1 MATSSARTSIG
12 PGISRLSDPAR
23 KERRPPLDRSGLKM
37 GLHSWRRRSMLHRI
51 LTIAALA
58 AAGALAACGDR
69 TPLTPAGDAAVTA
82 GSPGGAPQKPE
93 RLAREFAKALRNPAF
108 RAYLKAQL
116 DASPFPE
123 HKLQFQTFLGASGGR
138 ALRYLEAGTEQEAKA
153 AIPLEIYLPVPAHRA
168 AWTGDENVL
177 VATAI
182 TDRDVPVA
190 FDPRGGRHLLDAAK
204 PPETPVLALVPVET
218 DFTAVAGAGGG
229 GGAGAGGGGGGGGG
243 GQGHGG

>member
-82 GSPGGAPQKPE
+82 GGAAGTAQKPE
-93 RLAREFAKALRNPAF
+93 RLARQFAKALRNPAF

-123 HKLQFQTFLGASGGR
+123 HKLQFQAFLGASGGR
-138 ALRYLEAGTEQEAKA
+138 ALRHPAEENGEDPAGVEREAKA
-153 AIPLEIYLPVPAHRA
+153 AIALEIYFPVPAQRA
-168 AWTGDENVL
+168 AWTGDDNVL
-177 VATAI
+177 VATGI

-190 FDPRGGRHLLDAAK
+190 FDPLGGRRLLDADT
-204 PPETPVLALVPVET
+204 PPETPVI
-218 DFTAVAGAGGG
+218 
-229 GGAGAGGGGGGGGG
+229 
-243 GQGHGG
+243 